1 MERRLKER
9 LIGAAVL
16 VLLAIIFIP
25 MLLNDTTQYNSEITG
40 SNIPARPEDEFN
52 SRIVPLEEGQREQ
65 GTAPPEDSGAG
76 ANETSPPP
84 LAGTAIREQGAET
97 ALVPATGAPPPAAAS
112 NTEDLEPGKAA
123 LPGKAMGVRAWIV
136 QLGSFSSEENAQ
148 LLNNSLRN
156 KGFTAFVE
164 PLKQQSMVIY
174 RVRVGPEL
182 LRSDAEKVRD
192 KIKQS
197 MQMDGLVVPYP

>member
-16 VLLAIIFIP
+16 VLLAVIFIP

-40 SNIPARPEDEFN
+40 SNIPERPKDEFS
-52 SRIVPLEEGQREQ
+52 SRIVPLDEGQSQPETVPPADMDTGTRATPPPIPTGVVATEQ
-65 GTAPPEDSGAG
+65 NTRIEKTPLTISSPAPAKNTEDSGP
-76 ANETSPPP
+76 EKVV
-84 LAGTAIREQGAET
+84 L
-97 ALVPATGAPPPAAAS
+97 PAKT
-112 NTEDLEPGKAA
+112 
-123 LPGKAMGVRAWIV
+123 MGVQAWIV
-136 QLGSFSSEENAQ
+136 QLGSFSSEKNAQ
-148 LLNNSLRN
+148 ELNDKLRG

-164 PLKQQSMVIY
+164 PLKQKSRIIY

-192 KIKQS
+192 KIKQTI
-197 MQMDGLVVPYP
+197 QMDGLVVSYP